1 MDSPDK
7 LLAADANADS
17 KITREVFDEMCI
29 KIRP

>member
-17 KITREVFDEMCI
+17 KITREVFDEMCSLS
-29 KIRP
+29 